1 MVGVWARGGG
11 GHLDESDVYNDDDDS
26 DDDSHLD
33 CGHFHVGRHRLSA
46 LLGHVAG

>member
-11 GHLDESDVYNDDDDS
+11 GHLDESDVYNDDDS